1 MKKGLKL
8 TLQIT
13 AILLV
18 VAAIGAGIYWLVL
31 HNNSTQVLANSG
43 LAGGGRHGGG
53 FEGMPKG
60 NLSEYGME
68 RHGGRDGINLTSGLW
83 TAGRILLEIGVVTL
97 GVLFIQ
103 WLIRK
108 VRRPKA
114 AVAAAVTTPASGAQP
129 AEVETTATAV
139 EPVPSQEAAVET
151 ESAEPG
157 DLFPPDNPDE
167 KKE

>member
-31 HNNSTQVLANSG
+31 HNNSG
-43 LAGGGRHGGG
+43 LEGGGRHGGG

-60 NLSEYGME
+60 NLPEYGME

-114 AVAAAVTTPASGAQP
+114 AAAVAALASSETPASQP
-129 AEVETTATAV
+129 EPVV
-139 EPVPSQEAAVET
+139 EPAAAASEPA
-151 ESAEPG
+151 AEEPE
-157 DLFPPDNPDE
+157 DLFLPDNPE
-167 KKE
+167 AK